1 MPDPSDLD
9 RSAVRRQFDRRADVP
24 DPGDFL
30 LREVERRML
39 ERLDLV
45 RVSPE
50 RILDVGCGLGDGVR
64 RLRGRWTAAEV
75 VGVDHSSRR
84 VARAASIDRP
94 SLGAWAQGLK
104 RRLTGRPADPGASG
118 PLGRYLVG
126 DAHCLPVAPNS
137 VDLVWSNLALHWFD
151 DVPAAIGE
159 WYRVIRPGGL
169 LMFSAFGV
177 DTLAEVRALGLGLP
191 ALPDMH
197 DIGDALVAAGFA
209 EPVMDTER
217 LSVTWTDPA
226 RLVADLRG
234 LGGDARRS
242 RPAGLATPRRR
253 DAALA
258 GLRALGRPPRGTEPA
273 VPMSVGFE
281 LIYGHAWCGARKKL
295 PDGYAP
301 IEFRAARPGDGR

>member
-9 RSAVRRQFDRRADVP
+9 RSAVRRQFDRRAAAP

-45 RVSPE
+45 RLTPG

-64 RLRGRWTAAEV
+64 RLRTRWTGADV
-75 VGVDHSSRR
+75 VGVDFSARR
-84 VARAASIDRP
+84 VARAAAIDRP
-94 SLGAWAQGLK
+94 SLGAWAQGLT
-104 RRLTGRPADPGASG
+104 RRLIGRPAAAGAGG

-126 DAHCLPVAPNS
+126 DAHSLPVAPNS

-177 DTLAEVRALGLGLP
+177 DTLAELRDAGQGLP
-191 ALPDMH
+191 VLPDMH
-197 DIGDALVAAGFA
+197 DIGDALVSAGFA

-217 LSVTWTDPA
+217 LSVTWTDPG
-226 RLVADLRG
+226 RLLADLRG
-234 LGGDARRS
+234 LGGDARRTRS
-242 RPAGLATPRRR
+242 RGLVTPRRR

-258 GLRALGRPPRGTEPA
+258 GLAPRLRGADPA
-273 VPMSVGFE
+273 APMTVGFE
-281 LIYGHAWCGARKKL
+281 LIYGHAWCGAMKKL

-301 IEFRAARPGDGR
+301 IEFRAARPRGTPGA